1 MSGHSKWS
9 TIKHK
14 KAAIDAKKGVTFT
27 KIAREITIAAR
38 EGGSGDPAMNFRL
51 RLTMDKARAANMPAD
66 NVDRAIKKGLGT
78 GNDGLTYEEII
89 YEGYGPGGAAIM
101 LKVLTDN
108 RNRSASE
115 IRAAFSKGGGNL
127 GESGSVA
134 WIFESKA
141 LITLEEIGEEEAEEI
156 ALAAIDGGADDFKVE
171 GGTLEITGEP
181 ASLQPMTQIVK
192 DLGKEAAQATV
203 TMVPKTQQVL
213 DTSTAGQTLRLLDR
227 IEELDDVQ
235 QVYTNADFTEEA
247 LEKYGNE

>member
-14 KAAIDAKKGVTFT
+14 KAAIDAKKGVAFT

-115 IRAAFSKGGGNL
+115 IRTAFSRGGGNL

-141 LITLEEIGEEEAEEI
+141 VITLEEIGEEEAEEI

-171 GGTLEITGEP
+171 GGTLEITGAP